1 MTHQGFTL
9 FAALAVVLG
18 LLLQHQVTLDAQSNL
33 PSSGIA
39 LNLSEPDLETMVGV
53 SPCIFTGMVTG
64 LRFGQHKGSKD
75 PFTFVRFGG
84 VEFIRNESNLTLDS
98 DKSIEISYMGGVLE
112 NFQRIEISEQPEFK
126 LGGHYLVFVRGGE
139 WRMSPVPGSDRG
151 VFMLKGSMKGD
162 PFVLDID
169 GNPITSFQNGYP
181 VHAQKQPLEK
191 RQQDGREAQEQEIA
205 QEKAKSMKI
214 LSVEKLSAEEVNK
227 KEEDLRKKEVEEKL
241 EKEND
246 QPSRFSREY
255 PDALKLSSFVK
266 EIRALTEKSRGKYP
280 AFSRISLTPVPRP
293 SDQKLQSPV
302 KQ

>member
-1 MTHQGFTL
+1 MTHQGYTL
-9 FAALAVVLG
+9 FTALALVLAM
-18 LLLQHQVTLDAQSNL
+18 LLQHQATLDAQSNL
-33 PSSGIA
+33 RPSKTTI
-39 LNLSEPDLETMVGV
+39 NLSEPDLETMVGV
-53 SPCIFTGMVTG
+53 SPCIFTGMVVG
-64 LRFGQHKGSKD
+64 LRFGHHKESKD

-84 VEFIRNESNLTLDS
+84 VEFIRNESNLPLDS
-98 DKSIEISYMGGVLE
+98 DRTLEISYMGGVLE

-126 LGGHYLVFVRGGE
+126 LGGHYLVFLRGGE

-151 VFMLKGSMKGD
+151 VFMLRGSMKGD

-181 VHAQKQPLEK
+181 VYAQKQSLEK
-191 RQQDGREAQEQEIA
+191 RQQDGRDAQEQEIP
-205 QEKAKSMKI
+205 QEKAKSMKLLSSEK
-214 LSVEKLSAEEVNK
+214 LSVEDVKK
-227 KEEDLRKKEVEEKL
+227 KEADLSKKEVEEKF
-241 EKEND
+241 EKEKD
-246 QPSRFSREY
+246 QPKRFSTEY

-280 AFSRISLTPVPRP
+280 AFSQISLTPVPLP